1 MPLYPLWKRLLVLSV
16 IGLGVLFAAPNV
28 VPIKHDILRP
38 LKLGLDLQGGAHLLL
53 EIEQQTVLN
62 MFYEG
67 LADSVRAELRNQK
80 IRYTSIAVEA
90 DRVLVDIRDADN
102 VALAA
107 LTTQYLAPNLDV
119 VKRNTT
125 ISYTLTEAGISERM
139 TQIIGQTIEI
149 IRRRI
154 DGSGT
159 QEPLIQRQ
167 GQNRIVLQLP
177 GVENPDTIKKLLG
190 KTAKMTFHLVD
201 SSRSPSANLPA
212 NRFVAKDADGVQY
225 VLEKRVY
232 VSGENLV
239 DAQPTY
245 SQNQPVVSF
254 RFDTVGARK
263 FGSLTSRNVG
273 KQIAIVLDGV
283 LISAPNVNEPIL
295 GGSGV
300 ITGNFTIDSAGDLA
314 LLLRSGAL
322 PVPLTIAEERT
333 VGPGLGADSIAS
345 GKMAS
350 VLGLV
355 FVIVFMNFMYRRFG
369 AYATMALGINMVLI
383 VAVLDGVQ
391 ATLTLPGIAGIV
403 LTIGMA
409 VDANVLIFE
418 RIREEVSKGGK
429 IAQSVERGFKTA
441 FLTIVDANITGLI
454 AGFILFTFGTGPVQG
469 FAVTLSIG
477 ILTSMFSAIIITRW
491 LLLRWVVFKNPTAL
505 PKGF

>member
-1 MPLYPLWKRLLVLSV
+1 MQLYPLWKRVLVLCV
-16 IGLGVLFAAPNV
+16 VALGAVFATPNV
-28 VPIKHDILRP
+28 APIKHDWLRP

-53 EIEQQTVLN
+53 EIERQMVLD

-67 LADSVRAELRNQK
+67 LSDSIRAELRTQK
-80 IRYTSIAVEA
+80 IKYTDINVKSDSVQ
-90 DRVLVDIRDADN
+90 VQIRDAGN
-102 VALAA
+102 VDSALAN
-107 LTTQYLAPNLDV
+107 TRFLANELNVTKTSSILD
-119 VKRNTT
+119 
-125 ISYTLTEAGISERM
+125 YQLTEAGMRERM

-154 DGSGT
+154 DGAGT

-167 GQNRIVLQLP
+167 GENRIVLQLP
-177 GVENPDTIKKLLG
+177 GVENPDAIKRLLG

-201 SSRSPSANLPA
+201 TSRSPSADLPS
-212 NRFVAKDADGVQY
+212 NRFVAEDADGVQY

-245 SQNQPVVSF
+245 NQNQPVVSF

-283 LISAPNVNEPIL
+283 LISAPSVNEPIL
-295 GGSGV
+295 GGTGV
-300 ITGNFTIDSAGDLA
+300 ITGSFTAETAGDLA
-314 LLLRSGAL
+314 VLLRSGAL
-322 PVPLTIAEERT
+322 PVPLVIAEERT

-355 FVIVFMNFMYRRFG
+355 FVVLFMNFMYRRFG
-369 AYATMALGINMVLI
+369 AYATLALGINMVLI

-403 LTIGMA
+403 LTMGMA

-418 RIREEVSKGGK
+418 RIREEVNKGGK

-454 AGFILFTFGTGPVQG
+454 AGFILFTFGTGPIQG

-491 LLLRWVVFKNPTAL
+491 LLLRWVVFKNPSAL